1 MRRRYPGELPAL
13 NLAGMLKTVD
23 RVQLAVSDRQ
33 AAEQTFAAILG
44 AQKVGEDAL
53 DCYNAAR
60 TTMQA
65 GTSEFELLQPRGPG
79 AVAEHIERWG
89 DGLLAAGFS
98 TTDIT
103 GLAAHL
109 SDAGVEWAE
118 EGDQLFIDPS
128 QTVGMRAVVS
138 PFKDREP
145 VGVISFLYEVTN
157 VVKDWKAAA
166 NLYAD
171 AFGLDNARF
180 HELTSD
186 HWGYSGILTLF
197 DPPSRLDRIEITQTF
212 DDNKAMG
219 RFHQK
224 RGDSLY
230 MCYVEAPNVDEIG
243 RRVESRGGRW
253 TRANGGGRD
262 NGFIHP
268 TALCGMLMGV
278 SRPTYA
284 WNWSGHPE
292 LVKPL

>member
-1 MRRRYPGELPAL
+1 
-13 NLAGMLKTVD
+13 MLKTID
-23 RVQLAVSDRQ
+23 RVQLAVRDRA
-33 AAEQTFAAILG
+33 AAEETFTSVLG
-44 AQKVGEDAL
+44 AEKVGEDKL
-53 DCYNAAR
+53 DAYNAER

-65 GTSEFELLQPRGPG
+65 GTSEFELLQPRGKGP
-79 AVAEHIERWG
+79 VAAHLDKWG
-89 DGLLAAGFS
+89 EGLLAAGFS
-98 TTDIT
+98 TADMT

-109 SDAGVEWAE
+109 SDAGVEWTE

-128 QTVGMRAVVS
+128 QTKGMRVVIS
-138 PFKDREP
+138 PHAEREP
-145 VGVISFLYEVTN
+145 LGVISFLYEVTN
-157 VVKDWKAAA
+157 VVADWKEAA

-171 AFGLDNARF
+171 AFGLDYSRF

-212 DDNKAMG
+212 DNEKAMG

-230 MCYVEAPNVDEIG
+230 MCYVEAPDIDEIA

-253 TRANGGGRD
+253 TRANGSGHD

-292 LVKPL
+292 MVAPL